1 MSFAAVHIH
10 EGFVLALLLKMGL
23 SALIAVS
30 VTVLAEKSGPV
41 IGALLATLPVT
52 SGPAFLF
59 LAQDHDAAFISQTAL
74 STFAQNIPTAIF
86 ATSYVLLAQRLSTTV
101 SVGGA
106 MCVWLVYLAL
116 SLWGDSSLP
125 TALLLGACV
134 FPLCI
139 VLVRPYRHASAS
151 ASSPGQHA
159 SDLIV
164 RGLAVALLVGAI
176 EVLGLV
182 ATPMWTGVLA
192 AAPVLYLSL
201 MIILQRRLGGPAAA
215 AVIANSLAGFLGISL
230 AFVTVY
236 LLAVSLGKWTALA
249 FGLTFSASWN
259 TGLFLLHCRGASV
272 LQSNSN
278 HLLPIEANRSSS

>member
-10 EGFVLALLLKMGL
+10 EGFVLALVFKMGL

-30 VTVLAEKSGPV
+30 VTVLAEKAGPV
-41 IGALLATLPVT
+41 VGALLATLPVT
-52 SGPAFLF
+52 SGPAFFF

-86 ATSYVLLAQRLSTTV
+86 ATSYVLLAQRLPTIL

-116 SLWGDSSLP
+116 SLWGDSGLP
-125 TALLLGACV
+125 AALMLGACV

-139 VLVRPYRHASAS
+139 VLVRPYRHAAAS
-151 ASSPGQHA
+151 APGQHI

-164 RGLAVALLVGAI
+164 RGVAVALLVGAI

-182 ATPMWTGVLA
+182 ANPLWTGVLA
-192 AAPVLYLSL
+192 ATPVLYLSL

-215 AVIANSLAGFLGISL
+215 AVIANSLTGFLGISL
-230 AFVTVY
+230 AFVSVY
-236 LLAVSLGKWTALA
+236 LLAIPLGKWAALA
-249 FGLTFSASWN
+249 FGLTFSACWN
-259 TGLFLLHCRGASV
+259 TGLFLLHWRSAPI
-272 LQSNSN
+272 LQANSN
-278 HLLPIEANRSSS
+278 FVFPIGANRSSS

>member
-30 VTVLAEKSGPV
+30 VTVLAEKAGPV
-41 IGALLATLPVT
+41 VGALLATLPVT
-52 SGPAFLF
+52 SGPAFFF

-86 ATSYVLLAQRLSTTV
+86 ATSYVLLAQRLSTTI

-116 SLWGDSSLP
+116 SLWGDSGLP

-139 VLVRPYRHASAS
+139 VLVRPYRHATAS
-151 ASSPGQHA
+151 APGQHA

-164 RGLAVALLVGAI
+164 RGVAVAVLVGAI

-182 ATPMWTGVLA
+182 AKPMWTGVLA

-201 MIILQRRLGGPAAA
+201 MIILQRRLGGRAAA

-236 LLAVSLGKWTALA
+236 LLAVPLGKWTALA

-278 HLLPIEANRSSS
+278 HLLPIEANRISS